1 MPVDAITADAIAENA
16 NAPKIAEVDGQK
28 AEQHSIGDQIKAAEY
43 ARQSAAAEQT
53 NTNGGPRSAWRG
65 LRAARAILPGHT

>member
-1 MPVDAITADAIAENA
+1 MAEITATDIAENA
-16 NAPKIAEVDGQK
+16 NAPRVAEVDGQK

-43 ARQSAAAEQT
+43 KKQNDAATAT
-53 NTNGGPRSAWRG
+53 NENGGPRSAWRG